1 MLRDIVEILRSPA
14 PLHLGPMGYFRELA
28 GMARRAEECREEW
41 QPHLAR
47 TRQVIEHAALGCRQR
62 ESVLVTGSGLLLDV
76 PVEMLAR
83 NFRRVVLA
91 DIHHGRGT
99 RRAVRHLANV
109 ELVTL
114 DVTGVV
120 RACYRFARAGC
131 RGPLPEGRPPAL
143 GDGPFD
149 LVVSVNLVSQLA
161 VMPRRYVL
169 GHSPAFPPHRLRTFA
184 RELISSHMGWLA
196 RHGDRVCLITD
207 IERHEDHMGWLARH
221 GDRVCLITDIE
232 RHEDHVDGRKVV
244 TDLLDGARLGEP
256 EETWTWFI
264 APQGKVFRDRAVRHR
279 VAAWR
284 DYPSASR

>member
-14 PLHLGPMGYFRELA
+14 PLHLGPMGYLRELA
-28 GMARRAEECREEW
+28 GIARRAEECREEW

-47 TRQVIEHAALGCRQR
+47 TREVIEHAALGCRR
-62 ESVLVTGSGLLLDV
+62 RDSVLVTGSGLLLDV

-83 NFRRVVLA
+83 TFRRVVLV

-99 RRAVRHLANV
+99 RRAVRRLANV
-109 ELVTL
+109 ELMAL

-120 RACYRFARAGC
+120 RACYRFSRTGC
-131 RGPLPEGRPPAL
+131 HGPLPEGRPPAI
-143 GDGPFD
+143 GGAPFD
-149 LVVSVNLVSQLA
+149 LAVSVNLVSQLA

-169 GHSPAFPPHRLRTFA
+169 GHCPAFPPDSLKTFA
-184 RELISSHMGWLA
+184 RELISSHIDWLS

-207 IERHEDHMGWLARH
+207 IERREEHS
-221 GDRVCLITDIE
+221 
-232 RHEDHVDGRKVV
+232 DGRKVV
-244 TDLLDGARLGEP
+244 VDLLEGFRLGEP

-264 APQGKVFRDRAVRHR
+264 APQGKVFRDRAVRHH

-284 DYPSASR
+284 DYPSAFR

>member
-1 MLRDIVEILRSPA
+1 MLRDLIEIFRSPA
-14 PLHLGPMGYFRELA
+14 PVHLGPMGYFRELA
-28 GMARRAEECREEW
+28 GIARRAEECREEW

-62 ESVLVTGSGLLLDV
+62 DSVLVTGSGLLLDV

-83 NFRRVVLA
+83 TFRRVVLV
-91 DIHHGRGT
+91 DIHHGRAT
-99 RRAVRHLANV
+99 RRAVRRFANV
-109 ELVTL
+109 ELVAL

-120 RACYRFARAGC
+120 RACYRFSRTGC
-131 RGPLPEGRPPAL
+131 LGSLPEGRPPAI
-143 GDGPFD
+143 GDAPFD
-149 LVVSVNLVSQLA
+149 LAVSVNLASQLA

-169 GHSPAFPPHRLRTFA
+169 GHCPAFPPGRLRAFA
-184 RELISSHMGWLA
+184 RELISSHIDWLA

-207 IERHEDHMGWLARH
+207 TERHEDHS
-221 GDRVCLITDIE
+221 
-232 RHEDHVDGRKVV
+232 DGRKVV
-244 TDLLDGARLGEP
+244 VDLLEGINLGEP

-264 APQGKVFRDRAVRHR
+264 APEGKVFSDRAVRHR

>member
-1 MLRDIVEILRSPA
+1 MLRDFVEIFRSPA
-14 PLHLGPMGYFRELA
+14 PLHLGPMGYFRELD
-28 GMARRAEECREEW
+28 GIARRAEECRDEW

-47 TRQVIEHAALGCRQR
+47 TRQVIEHAALDCRQR
-62 ESVLVTGSGLLLDV
+62 DSVLVTGSGLLLDV

-83 NFRRVVLA
+83 NFRRVILA
-91 DIHHGRGT
+91 DIHHGRRT

-109 ELVTL
+109 ELVAL

-120 RACYRFARAGC
+120 WACYRFARTGC
-131 RGPLPEGRPPAL
+131 RGPLPEGRPPVV

-149 LVVSVNLVSQLA
+149 LAVSVNLVSQLA

-169 GHSPAFPPHRLRTFA
+169 GHCPAFPPGRLREFT
-184 RELISSHMGWLA
+184 RELIRSHEDWLA

-207 IERHEDHMGWLARH
+207 FERHEDH
-221 GDRVCLITDIE
+221 D
-232 RHEDHVDGRKVV
+232 DGRKVV
-244 TDLLDGARLGEP
+244 VDLLDGARLDEP

-264 APQGKVFRDRAVRHR
+264 APQGKVFMDREVHHR

>member
-1 MLRDIVEILRSPA
+1 MLRDIVEIFRSPA

-28 GMARRAEECREEW
+28 GIARRAQECREEW

-47 TRQVIEHAALGCRQR
+47 TRRVIERAALGCRQR
-62 ESVLVTGSGLLLDV
+62 NSVLVTGSGLLLDV
-76 PVEMLAR
+76 PVDMLAR
-83 NFRRVVLA
+83 HFRRVVLV

-109 ELVTL
+109 ELMTL

-131 RGPLPEGRPPAL
+131 GGPLPEVCPPAL
-143 GDGPFD
+143 GDASFD
-149 LVVSVNLVSQLA
+149 LAVSVNLVSQLA
-161 VMPRRYVL
+161 VMPRRYIL
-169 GHSPAFPPHRLRTFA
+169 GHSPAFPPDRLAKFT
-184 RELISSHMGWLA
+184 RELISHHIDWLA
-196 RHGDRVCLITD
+196 RHGERVCLVTD
-207 IERHEDHMGWLARH
+207 TERQEDHL
-221 GDRVCLITDIE
+221 
-232 RHEDHVDGRKVV
+232 DGRQVV
-244 TDLLDGARLGEP
+244 VDLLDGIRLGEP

-264 APQGKVFRDRAVRHR
+264 APEGKVFRDRAVRHH